1 MNPAPFM
8 RMTPK
13 ESETEQIMIR
23 KEYKAKYLSEFY
35 NIIIEKTK
43 NNIIIRTTYYELKL
57 NSQDL
62 SLLTKAKF
70 NSINEAFDF
79 LINIFDQNRY
89 YIKGIFSNKIILIIS
104 INDMIDLPLKNLN

>member
-8 RMTPK
+8 MHTPK

-23 KEYKAKYLSEFY
+23 KEFKAKYLSEFY

-43 NNIIIRTTYYELKL
+43 NNIIIRTNYYELKL

-62 SLLTKAKF
+62 SL
-70 NSINEAFDF
+70 
-79 LINIFDQNRY
+79 
-89 YIKGIFSNKIILIIS
+89 
-104 INDMIDLPLKNLN
+104 